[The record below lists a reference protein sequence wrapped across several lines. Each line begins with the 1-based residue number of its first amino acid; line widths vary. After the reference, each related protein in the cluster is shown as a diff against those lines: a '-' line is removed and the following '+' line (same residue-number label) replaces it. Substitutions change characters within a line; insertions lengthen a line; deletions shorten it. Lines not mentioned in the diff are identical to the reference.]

1 MIHYLLQ
8 TEDSTGEGG
17 LRGILAE
24 LMQACASTTNFRPA
38 AVLFYIFIT
47 MLCYV

>member
-1 MIHYLLQ
+1 M
-8 TEDSTGEGG
+8 EESTGEGG

-38 AVLFYIFIT
+38 AVYPSKGHHTVFTF
-47 MLCYV
+47 